1 MGMPVFSDAAELEQ
15 FRPYLMAVV
24 RANVCTG
31 TGDLLDLS
39 GIVQQTFLE
48 AYRQWE
54 QLRGRPAAELLRR
67 LRRMLANNLSDAVR
81 RSTALKRDF
90 GRRLSL
96 DQVEDALA
104 VSSIRLSG
112 LMLTAAA
119 SPSDLAQREDRAA
132 LVAVALAELT
142 DAQREALILH
152 YWDGMTLAEI
162 GVRLQR
168 TPVAVAGLL
177 KRGLKELRVRL
188 HRHQTRGA
196 L

>member
-1 MGMPVFSDAAELEQ
+1 MPVLSNAAELERY
-15 FRPYLMAVV
+15 RPYLMAVV
-24 RANVCTG
+24 RAHVCNG
-31 TGDLLDLS
+31 MGDFLDLS

-48 AYRQWE
+48 ACRQWE
-54 QLRGRPAAELLRR
+54 QLRGRPAAELLPR
-67 LRRMLANNLSDAVR
+67 LRRILANNLSDAIR
-81 RSTALKRDF
+81 RSTAMKRDF

-96 DQVEDALA
+96 DQVDDALA

-119 SPSDLAQREDRAA
+119 SPSDYAQREDRAA
-132 LVAVALAELT
+132 LVALALAELPE
-142 DAQREALILH
+142 AQREALILH

-162 GVRLQR
+162 GVRLRR

-177 KRGLKELRVRL
+177 KRGLKGLRVRL
-188 HRHQTRGA
+188 HRDQKRGA